1 MMVTL
6 RGHMQLETAFRI
18 EPTPLSKKGRVFP
31 SSFLPPC
38 FLNSSRIT
46 ELDRNTLQFLSD
58 NFLIAR
64 KSPIIISFLCEPVS
78 HVISRKRKRK
88 KRRNPRNA
96 AELNLNLR
104 QRENIDAAKKR
115 NPSRKY

>member
-31 SSFLPPC
+31 SSFLPLC
-38 FLNSSRIT
+38 FLNSSRIM

-58 NFLIAR
+58 NFFNREEEPDYNFLSLRASFAR
-64 KSPIIISFLCEPVS
+64 ALFLG
-78 HVISRKRKRK
+78 
-88 KRRNPRNA
+88 RRNGRSVAILEMQRN
-96 AELNLNLR
+96 
-104 QRENIDAAKKR
+104 
-115 NPSRKY
+115 